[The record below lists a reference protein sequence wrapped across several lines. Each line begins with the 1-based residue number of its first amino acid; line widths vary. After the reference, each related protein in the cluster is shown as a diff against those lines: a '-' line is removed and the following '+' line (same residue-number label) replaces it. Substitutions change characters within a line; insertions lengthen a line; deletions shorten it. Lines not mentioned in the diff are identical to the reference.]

1 MHRTSIEPHLSG
13 VGLLLW
19 YGILSLLCLGT
30 IRSVSAQPFD
40 QASYDAWK
48 LANNPPA
55 PAPPNGTVVNDPYL
69 QRGGSGTTCDCWV
82 TPDASYSTVNNNNEW
97 DASGFHNAD
106 DGSYGP
112 ILLPFQFYLYGQFWN
127 TAYININGNVSFGQ
141 YYGTFSSTGFPFL
154 DYVMVAPFWA
164 DVDLRGP
171 GIGNNIVQFK
181 STPTAFYVNWTNVGY
196 FNSMTDKVNT
206 FQLIITDGTDPI
218 VPNGANVSFC
228 YKDMQ
233 WTTGSASGGVNGFGG
248 TPASVGANQ
257 GNGIDYIQFGRFD
270 QPGTAYD
277 GPFGL
282 NDGVSFLD
290 DQYFSFSTDIT
301 TANVPPVIS
310 GQSVC
315 DSLILCVGQPALFE
329 MVFLSP
335 EPNQITTPSASAPTL
350 PSFAIIS
357 STPGLA
363 ATITA
368 GFTPALTDV
377 GYHYV
382 TFEGTDNGNP
392 SLTSTITIVVHV
404 LPAIVVPP
412 ATDTVCTY
420 DPPVDLFTLFATPPQ
435 PGGDWLD
442 PNSDPH
448 SGIFQ
453 PGADV
458 DGIYVYS
465 SPALGGCP
473 ETGQVT
479 MTTNT
484 HTSTLVTTDLL
495 CNGASSG
502 TITISTAGNA
512 GPWDYTWTDQN
523 NNTLQTSSGTS
534 GDTFTGPA
542 GTYTV
547 IVVEGANGV
556 GCSDTLTATINEP
569 APVTITLLVDDTTI
583 CKTGNALLNA
593 SAQGGTGSVQ
603 QQWSNGLAGNGPH
616 GVSPN
621 GTTTYTVFALDANGC
636 SSDTLDVTVTV
647 RPFLQFDIIDSV
659 VTCPEVPVVLAP
671 VNVMG
676 GDGNYA
682 YDWGQG
688 PGTDATETVTLTTSQ
703 LVCLILSD
711 GCESPPL
718 ERCTWVEV
726 TPLPLLVLSV
736 DSALGCDPFAV
747 TFTVVDTTGGAMV
760 EWDFGDGVITQGPPI
775 VGHAYGTPG
784 AFDVGA
790 VVTWPNGCTDTT
802 LIVDL
807 VTVLAL
813 PEADFTWTENPAN
826 ILWPHVQFNEQA
838 GPYAVTYDWDFAGLG
853 TSQDPDPVFSFPD
866 QFGHTYPVTLYVTN
880 SLGCP
885 DSVTRSVEV
894 EDVLLVYVPNTF
906 TPDGDGLN
914 ETFSIVGNDISKV
927 DFELMIFD
935 RWGEMVFRSS
945 DPLLAWNGT
954 MNNGGG
960 EVLAQGVYPYKLRV
974 KAGYSLEKREF
985 VGHIT
990 LLK

>member
-1 MHRTSIEPHLSG
+1 VFFLA
-13 VGLLLW
+13 VG
-19 YGILSLLCLGT
+19 T
-30 IRSVSAQPFD
+30 VSAQPFD
-40 QASYDAWK
+40 QASYNAWK
-48 LANNPPA
+48 LANHPA
-55 PAPPNGTVVNDPYL
+55 LPAPPNGTVVNDPYL
-69 QRGGSGTTCDCWV
+69 QRGGGTTCDCWI
-82 TPDASYSTVNNNNEW
+82 TPDASYTTVDNSSEW

-112 ILLPFQFYLYGQFWN
+112 IILPFQFYLYGQFWN

-171 GIGNNIVQFK
+171 GIGNNIVQYK
-181 STPTAFYVNWTNVGY
+181 ATPTAFYVNWTNVGY

-335 EPNQITTPSASAPTL
+335 EPNQITTPTAFAPTL
-350 PSFAIIS
+350 PSFTIIS
-357 STPGLA
+357 SSPGLA

-392 SLTSTITIVVHV
+392 ALTSTITIVVHV

-412 ATDTVCTY
+412 AVDTVCLY
-420 DPPVDLFTLFATPPQ
+420 DPPVDLFALFTTPPQ

-453 PGADV
+453 AGVDM
-458 DGIYVYS
+458 DGIYVYT

-479 MTTNT
+479 MTTNS
-484 HTSTLVTTDLL
+484 HTSALVTTDLL

-502 TITISTAGNA
+502 TIAISTVGNA
-512 GPWDYTWTDQN
+512 GPWDYIWADQN
-523 NNTLQTSSGTS
+523 STIVQTTTAAVA
-534 GDTFTGPA
+534 DTFTGPA
-542 GTYTV
+542 GTYSVV
-547 IVVEGANGV
+547 IIEGVNGN
-556 GCSDTLTATINEP
+556 GCSDTLTAIINEP
-569 APVTITLLVDDTTI
+569 SALTINLLVDDTTI
-583 CKTGNALLNA
+583 CKTGNALLDA
-593 SAQGGTGSVQ
+593 FAQGGTGTLQ
-603 QQWSNGLAGNGPH
+603 QQWSNGLMGNGPH
-616 GVSPN
+616 SVSPN

-647 RPFLQFDIIDSV
+647 RPFLQFDIVDTVI
-659 VTCPEVPVVLAP
+659 TCPEVPVVLAP

-676 GDGNYA
+676 GDGNYM

-688 PGTDATETVTLTTSQ
+688 PGLNASDTIIVTTSQ
-703 LVCLILSD
+703 LVCLTLSD
-711 GCESPPL
+711 GCETPML
-718 ERCTWVEV
+718 ERCSWVEV
-726 TPLPLLVLSV
+726 TPIPLLILSV
-736 DSALGCDPFAV
+736 DSVIGCEPFAV
-747 TFTVVDTTGGAMV
+747 TFTLEDTTGGATV
-760 EWDFGDGVITQGPPI
+760 EWDFGDGVSTGGPP
-775 VGHAYGTPG
+775 VVSHAYADLG

-790 VVTWPNGCTDTT
+790 IVTWPNGCTDTT
-802 LIVDL
+802 LMVDL
-807 VTVLAL
+807 VTVLPL
-813 PEADFTWTENPAN
+813 PEAQFSWSENPAN
-826 ILWPHVQFNEQA
+826 ILWPHLQFNEQA

-866 QFGHTYPVTLYVTN
+866 QFGHSYPVTLYVTN

-885 DSVTRSVEV
+885 DSITRLVEV
-894 EDVLLVYVPNTF
+894 ENVLLVYVPNTF

-914 ETFSIVGNDISKV
+914 ETFSIVGNDISNV

-935 RWGEMVFRSS
+935 RWGELVFRSA
-945 DPLLAWNGT
+945 DPALAWNGT
-954 MNNGGG
+954 MNNSGG
-960 EVLAQGVYPYKLRV
+960 EVLAQGVYPYKLQV

-990 LLK
+990 LMK